1 MHNLPLG
8 LMPSQRFEQLKQQRQ
23 PFLERAR
30 ESAKLTLPFL
40 LPSHD
45 GFPRPVE
52 KALVTPYQGIGA
64 RGVNHLAS
72 KLLLTLLPPNSPFFR
87 LVINEADLPYAPSEE
102 EAQQKTDIEELLT
115 RYERIIMADIET
127 SSLRVLAFE
136 ALRHLIVTGNSLLYM
151 GPATGWPGAKNTYLK
166 NMPESPGFGMRVFN
180 LASYVVHR
188 SPSGAVLEILT
199 QEGLVSEGL
208 APETQGVGTQGVGTQ
223 GVGTQGIE
231 NPRILTT
238 HIFLENASELSSSG
252 LSSSGLAPSWH
263 VRQQM
268 GETIVL
274 DAPNSYPQDRS
285 PWLPLRLLRMDGE
298 SYGRGLIEEYLG
310 DLKTL
315 DALTQAVVEGSTM
328 AAKVTFLVKPN
339 SIIKEQKLEEAKNG
353 AILTGNVD
361 DIGVLQV
368 GKYGDFQVAK
378 GVMEHVEQRLSY
390 AFLLNSSIQRQGE
403 RVTAEE
409 IRHMAGELEDTL
421 GGVYS
426 VLSQEFQRPL
436 IQRLMYQM
444 EAQGRLPRL
453 PQDMVKPMIVTGL
466 EALGRGYDL
475 VKLQSFVGDLA
486 QLGQIFP
493 PLLQRVNV
501 DALVSRLAQA
511 RGMSADDLLNP
522 PGDLDPSVSDT
533 TATPQL

>member
-1 MHNLPLG
+1 MRLLPF
-8 LMPSQRFEQLKQQRQ
+8 QRYEQLKQQRQ

-30 ESAKLTLPFL
+30 EGAKLTLPFL
-40 LPSHD
+40 IPSSD
-45 GFPRPVE
+45 GFPRHAE
-52 KALVTPYQGIGA
+52 KTLVTPYQGIGA

-87 LVINEADLPYAPSEE
+87 LVVNEADLPQVPDAE
-102 EAQQKTDIEELLT
+102 EAKQKTDVEEGLN
-115 RYERIIMADIET
+115 RCERIIMADIET

-151 GPATGWPGAKNTYLK
+151 GPSTGWPGGKSKNNFLPH
-166 NMPESPGFGMRVFN
+166 MPETPGFGMRVFN

-199 QEGLVSEGL
+199 QEGLSPGGL
-208 APETQGVGTQGVGTQ
+208 DPSGLSPKTQGVSTPGVGTP
-223 GVGTQGIE
+223 GVETPCVGT
-231 NPRILTT
+231 PKILTT
-238 HIFLENASELSSSG
+238 HIFLEGNF
-252 LSSSGLAPSWH
+252 WH
-263 VRQQM
+263 VRQQV

-274 DAPNSYPQDRS
+274 DAPNSYPRDRS

-315 DALTQAVVEGSTM
+315 ESLTQAIVEGSAM

-339 SIIKEQKLEEAKNG
+339 SILKEKKLEEAKNG

-361 DIGVLQV
+361 DIGVLQM
-368 GKYGDFQVAK
+368 GKYGDFRVAK
-378 GVMEHVEQRLSY
+378 EVMEHVSQRLSY

-426 VLSQEFQRPL
+426 ILSQEFQLPL
-436 IQRLMYQM
+436 IQRLIYQM
-444 EAQGRLPRL
+444 EAQGRLPKL
-453 PQDMVKPMIVTGL
+453 PKNLVKPMIVTGL

-501 DALVSRLAQA
+501 DALVSKLAQA

-522 PGDLDPSVSDT
+522 PDTGVSDT
-533 TATPQL
+533 MPGTQTGG

>member
-1 MHNLPLG
+1 MHILPF
-8 LMPSQRFEQLKQQRQ
+8 QRFEQLKQQRQ
-23 PFLERAR
+23 SFLERAR
-30 ESAKLTLPFL
+30 EGAKLTLPFL

-45 GFPRPVE
+45 GFPRNTE
-52 KALVTPYQGIGA
+52 KTLVTPYQGIGA

-87 LVINEADLPYAPSEE
+87 LVVNEADLPQVADAE
-102 EAQQKTDIEELLT
+102 EAKQKTDVEEGLT
-115 RYERIIMADIET
+115 LCERIIMADIET

-151 GPATGWPGAKNTYLK
+151 GPSTGWPGGKDTCVKPKNS
-166 NMPESPGFGMRVFN
+166 MFPGVADPRASDPGMRVFN

-199 QEGLVSEGL
+199 QEGLDPRGL
-208 APETQGVGTQGVGTQ
+208 SPETQGVGTQGVGTQ
-223 GVGTQGIE
+223 GVET
-231 NPRILTT
+231 PRILTT
-238 HIFLENASELSSSG
+238 HIFLEDGLG
-252 LSSSGLAPSWH
+252 LSPFWH
-263 VRQQM
+263 VRQQV

-274 DAPNSYPQDRS
+274 DAPNSYPRDRS

-315 DALTQAVVEGSTM
+315 ESLTQAIVEGSAM

-339 SIIKEQKLEEAKNG
+339 SIIKEKKLEEAKNG

-361 DIGVLQV
+361 DIGVLQM
-368 GKYGDFQVAK
+368 GKYGDFRVAK
-378 GVMEHVEQRLSY
+378 EVMEHVSQRLSY

-426 VLSQEFQRPL
+426 ILSQEFQLPL
-436 IQRLMYQM
+436 IQRLIYQM
-444 EAQGRLPRL
+444 EAQGRLPKL
-453 PQDMVKPMIVTGL
+453 PQNLVKPMIVTGL

-493 PLLQRVNV
+493 PLLQRVNI

-522 PGDLDPSVSDT
+522 PETQVPGAQVT
-533 TATPQL
+533 Q